1 MRIRRFF
8 SASGLLIIF
17 TVPVLVFSGCAG
29 PRPKVAIPTYH
40 NYPQAQKVVYRT
52 EQRTPSQVLPR
63 PENRQ
68 SPGTSQDRPFA
79 VEHMGYSI
87 QVGAFAKVDNAIR
100 LTKKLEKQGLE
111 AFYFAHKSGLYK
123 VRFGNYRSLQA
134 ASAEAKRLRN
144 IGMIEVFYVVK
155 PGEYIIARGG
165 KPPVQGRG
173 ENIRD
178 EIVDTAHSFIGLP
191 YQWGSCS
198 LQNNSFDCSGLV
210 LAVYQLNGLNVPR
223 TSQDQYFSGQT
234 IMKEDLQKGDLV
246 FFNSSGNGR
255 ITHVGIYIGDD
266 KFIHAP
272 GTGKTIC
279 TDSLSSSYFRDHFYG
294 ACTYLR

>member
-1 MRIRRFF
+1 MRIGRFF
-8 SASGLLIIF
+8 SASGFLIIIAAA
-17 TVPVLVFSGCAG
+17 VLVLSGCAG
-29 PRPKVAIPTYH
+29 PRPKVAMPVYRT
-40 NYPQAQKVVYRT
+40 YPQVQKVVYRT
-52 EQRTPSQVLPR
+52 EPATPSQLAPR
-63 PENRQ
+63 AEKRASRSADQEVRQ
-68 SPGTSQDRPFA
+68 P
-79 VEHMGYSI
+79 VEQMGYSI
-87 QVGAFAKVDNAIR
+87 QVGAFSKIDNAIR
-100 LTKKLEKQGLE
+100 LTRKLEKHGLE

-123 VRFGNYRSLQA
+123 VRFGNYQTLKA
-134 ASAEAKRLRN
+134 ATADAKRLRSM
-144 IGMIEVFYVVK
+144 GMIEVFYVVR
-155 PGEYIIARGG
+155 PGEYIVARGG
-165 KPPVQGRG
+165 TPPVKGSSG
-173 ENIRD
+173 NIRD

-198 LQNNSFDCSGLV
+198 LENNSFDCSGLV

-223 TSQDQYFSGQT
+223 TSQDQYFSGLT

-246 FFNSSGNGR
+246 FFSGTGNGR

-266 KFIHAP
+266 RFIHAP